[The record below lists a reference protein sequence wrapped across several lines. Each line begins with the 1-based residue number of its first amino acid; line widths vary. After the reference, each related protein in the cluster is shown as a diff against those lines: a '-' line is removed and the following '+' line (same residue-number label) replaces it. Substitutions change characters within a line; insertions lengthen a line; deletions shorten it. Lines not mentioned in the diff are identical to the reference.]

1 MSAATGA
8 ALLDGTWVPVAA
20 EVSGSSLDVRQ
31 LRVARLIIALP
42 EYRIVDQDDATLD
55 AGTAQLGESVSPRTL
70 DLQVVAGPYAGRHLS
85 AIVALQDDRLCVCYD
100 LECDAR
106 PHSWQAEAGQ
116 LLLSI
121 TYVRA
126 VGTPLAS

>member
-1 MSAATGA
+1 MSAASGA

-42 EYRIVDQDDATLD
+42 EYRIVDQHDATLD

-70 DLQVVAGPYAGRHLS
+70 DLQVVEGPYAGRRLS

-100 LECDAR
+100 LECDQR

-121 TYVRA
+121 TYARA
-126 VGTPLAS
+126 AGTPLAS